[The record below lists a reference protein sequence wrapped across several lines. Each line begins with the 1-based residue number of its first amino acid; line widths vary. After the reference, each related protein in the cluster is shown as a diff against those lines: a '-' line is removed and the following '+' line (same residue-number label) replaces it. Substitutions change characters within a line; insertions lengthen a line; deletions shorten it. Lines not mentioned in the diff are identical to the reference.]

1 MKIKSIILALLL
13 GGPTYASDFSDSET
27 SYSGATQEILHYGGG
42 QRATERILEF
52 GPG

>member
-27 SYSGATQEILHYGGG
+27 SYSGAS
-42 QRATERILEF
+42 ILEGDWDVSF
-52 GPG
+52 ETAN